1 MANYLSYIPL
11 GGMGEV
17 TKNLHI
23 YEYDNQMLIV
33 DCGLGF
39 ANETMIG
46 VDLLLPDISYLLKAV
61 QNGKKIVGMVITH
74 GHEDHFGALPFVLP
88 QLMSPDS
95 QTPDFPIYATAFTT
109 AIANEKLA
117 DFGLQAVIKEVP
129 FGKQM
134 QFGPFTCSFIR
145 VTHSV
150 PDTAHVFIKTPVGN
164 FYHGSDFKFDLTPW
178 DGKKADF
185 QAIAQAGKEGIRCL
199 MSESLGADRPGY
211 TPSEMTLTEH
221 FENAMREC
229 NGKFIVTT
237 YSSNI
242 SRINQ
247 IISVAEKLNKYVCFV
262 GRSLMKAKDLARQ
275 QGILKLRK
283 EREIRPEQV
292 KKYPEKDIVLFVAGS
307 QGQENSALM
316 RMVNGE
322 HRDITVGQQDIVV
335 MSADAI
341 PGNESSVNGLINEL
355 SRMKITILLNTNQQ
369 FHVSG
374 HGSQNEHLLLL
385 SLLRPQQIVPISGDY
400 RHLVAY
406 KGLAQRFGYDKG
418 DVLIL
423 SSGQEV
429 TFSPDQARFGQKIP
443 LRQVY
448 VDEISGEE
456 VEQYALHDRQK
467 ISQEGIVAIIAQ
479 VATEDGSLAERPEV
493 VARGLPAKEAQDMDS
508 VIAEALVKSFSK
520 QKNVRD
526 LNFIRKQIR
535 EVAERRIYQEFKR
548 RPLVF
553 PVVIEV

>member
-1 MANYLSYIPL
+1 MASYLSYIPL

-23 YEYDNQMLIV
+23 YEYENQMLIV

-61 QNGKKIVGMVITH
+61 QSGKKIVGMVITH

-88 QLMSPDS
+88 QLMGQES
-95 QTPDFPIYATAFTT
+95 QIPDFPIYATAFTT
-109 AIANEKLA
+109 AMANEKLA
-117 DFGLQAVIKEVP
+117 DFGLPTVVKEVS
-129 FGKQM
+129 FGKTM
-134 QFGPFTCSFIR
+134 QIGPFTCSFIR

-178 DGKKADF
+178 DGNKADF
-185 QAIAQAGKEGIRCL
+185 QAIAQAGREGIRCL
-199 MSESLGADRPGY
+199 MSESLGADRPGV

-221 FENAMREC
+221 FEHAMREC
-229 NGKFIVTT
+229 KGKFIVTT

-247 IISVAEKLNKYVCFV
+247 VISVAEKLNKYVCFV
-262 GRSLMKAKDLARQ
+262 GRSLMTAKDLARQ

-322 HRDITVGQQDIVV
+322 HRDITVGQQDVVV

-406 KGLAQRFGYDKG
+406 KGLAQRFGYDKS

-429 TFSPDQARFGQKIP
+429 TFSPEQARFGQKIP

-508 VIAEALVKSFSK
+508 LIADALVKSFSK

-535 EVAERRIYQEFKR
+535 EVAERRIFQEFKR